1 MASTLR
7 QGSTGSE
14 VKKLQKLLNNA
25 GYKLT
30 VDGIFGANTL
40 NAVKKYQQS
49 KGLTVDGIVG
59 ANTWGKLTRGSGSS
73 SSSSAT
79 TTPGTGGETTTITP
93 PTATTPL
100 GTTYNPETTT
110 GNKADLSALEGK
122 GPTFQQSQAYKDA
135 LAMLQQH
142 QSAQPGAYQSG
153 FQGRLDELY
162 DKVMNRPGFKYD
174 FNADQLYQQYKD
186 QYMMGG
192 QRAMQD
198 TMAEAAA
205 LTGGYGNSYATAA
218 GQQAY
223 QQYLTG
229 LNNVIPELQDA
240 AYQRY
245 RSEGQDVIDQL
256 TLTQALDEMAY
267 GRYRDQTNDYWTRL
281 EYLTGL
287 AGDQYNRD
295 YQAYQDALSKYLADR
310 EYYYGK
316 VQDDLAQENYLAS
329 QTKKSSGSSS
339 GSKKNN
345 PPPTDDPDDENDDP
359 GPSNSITLREY
370 SDALNEIM
378 ATTGS
383 KDAVKEAAADIQ
395 ANYQISGSDDKKNQ
409 ALLYALESEE
419 TVKKKNPSKTT
430 SKFSTTAK
438 K

>member
-59 ANTWGKLTRGSGSS
+59 ENTWGRLTRGSGSS
-73 SSSSAT
+73 SSSAA
-79 TTPGTGGETTTITP
+79 TTPGTGGETTTVTP

-110 GNKADLSALEGK
+110 GNKADLSVLEGK
-122 GPTFQQSQAYKDA
+122 GPAFQQSQAYKDA

-192 QRAMQD
+192 RRAMQD

-267 GRYRDQTNDYWTRL
+267 GRYRDRTNDYWTRL

-329 QTKKSSGSSS
+329 QKKSSSSSSSSSSKKSSSSGSSS
-339 GSKKNN
+339 KTSSSGS
-345 PPPTDDPDDENDDP
+345 T
-359 GPSNSITLREY
+359 GSITLREY

-409 ALLYALESEE
+409 ALLYALGSEE